1 MSQYEVIVGNI
12 GTVYVGSDRTK
23 ALEAY
28 NTYVDTST
36 RPGRAEGEV
45 SFFIDG
51 ELEFWFDIDPEPG
64 PPTAD
69 QYRILQARKTLVS
82 YGLEDAGVEAI
93 DELLT
98 SMGYELRES
107 DG

>member
-12 GTVYVGSDRTK
+12 GTVYQGSDRTE
-23 ALEAY
+23 ALKCYREY
-28 NTYVDTST
+28 ESPD